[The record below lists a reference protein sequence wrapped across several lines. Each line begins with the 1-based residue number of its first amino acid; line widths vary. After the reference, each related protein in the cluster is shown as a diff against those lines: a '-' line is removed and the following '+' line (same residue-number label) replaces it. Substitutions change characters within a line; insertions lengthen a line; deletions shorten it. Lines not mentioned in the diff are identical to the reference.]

1 MLNNVQIVEKVRHL
15 GQLMGLRSDAAICDK
30 CKIKNRMVFNGI
42 LTAKTTPQL
51 GTLAKFADGLG
62 VSVEDLIYDRTDAD
76 VELGKI
82 IKGLTEY
89 EKTEL
94 IVYAKTQILKKNDP
108 SEQQKAA

>member
-1 MLNNVQIVEKVRHL
+1 MLNNVQIVNRIKMFGEKI
-15 GQLMGLRSDAAICDK
+15 GLHTDAALCNK
-30 CKIKNRMVFNGI
+30 CGFTNRMVINN
-42 LTAKTTPQL
+42 LQSVKTTPQL

-62 VSVEDLIYDRTDAD
+62 VSVEDLIYNRTDAD

-94 IVYAKTQILKKNDP
+94 IVYAKTQILKKNNP
-108 SEQQKAA
+108 SEQRKAA

>member
-15 GQLMGLRSDAAICDK
+15 GQLMGLRSDAAICEK
-30 CKIKNRMVFNGI
+30 CNFSNRTQLGKMSN
-42 LTAKTTPQL
+42 LKTAPQL
-51 GTLAKFADGLG
+51 DTLAKFADGLG
-62 VSVEDLIYDRTDAD
+62 VSVEDLIYNRTDAD

-108 SEQQKAA
+108 SEKRKAA